1 VISTTEF
8 KKGIRILVDGDPFTL
23 EEYTVQT
30 PSARGAASLVRS
42 RLRHVVTGALAEKT
56 FKSGEKFEEADVVYR
71 QVQFLYDDGEACH
84 FMDTQS
90 YDQVALAHDR
100 VEEMRPWFVEG
111 MSLQAVLW
119 NGSIANVSLP
129 QYVEARVDMV
139 GAGSRAD
146 TATGR
151 TLKDATLENGVAI
164 KVPLF
169 VEAGE
174 TVLVDPRTRE
184 FIRRVRE

>member
-1 VISTTEF
+1 MISTTDF
-8 KKGIRILVDGDPFTL
+8 KRGLRILVEGEPYTL
-23 EEYTVQT
+23 EDYAVQT
-30 PSARGAASLVRS
+30 PSARGAATLVRS
-42 RLRHVVTGALAEKT
+42 RLRHVVTGTLAERT
-56 FKSGEKFEEADVVYR
+56 FKSGEKFQEADVVYR
-71 QVQFLYDDGEACH
+71 QVQFLYEDADACH
-84 FMDTQS
+84 FMDVQS
-90 YDQVALAHDR
+90 YDQVALSHDL
-100 VEEMRPWFVEG
+100 VDEMRPWFREG

-119 NGSIANVSLP
+119 NGAVATVSLP

-151 TLKDATLENGVAI
+151 TLKDATLENGIAI

-184 FIRRVRE
+184 FVRRVRE

>member
-8 KKGIRILVDGDPFTL
+8 KRGVRILVDGEPYSL
-23 EEYTVQT
+23 EDYTVQT
-30 PSARGAASLVRS
+30 PSARGAATLVRS
-42 RLRHVVTGALAEKT
+42 RLRHVVTGVLVEKT
-56 FKSGEKFEEADVVYR
+56 FKSGEKFDEADVVYR
-71 QVQFLYDDGEACH
+71 QVQFLYDDGDACH

-90 YDQVALAHDR
+90 FDQVALPHER
-100 VEEMRPWFVEG
+100 VRDMLPWFVEG

-119 NGSIANVSLP
+119 NGSVANVSLP

-151 TLKDATLENGVAI
+151 TLKDATLANGVSI

-174 TVLVDPRTRE
+174 TVQVDPKSRE
-184 FIRRVRE
+184 FIRRVRD